1 MSRLQDAADR
11 IRAGGFG
18 DDLDLLESRVEKTLD
33 NFKALTARCATLEAA
48 LRRAEAAAREFN
60 GTGRLICGI
69 CRSDA
74 IPDPQPHTKDCY
86 FAALTPTQEPQG

>member
-1 MSRLQDAADR
+1 MTVYQQLSAMTQRAESLSAR
-11 IRAGGFG
+11 I
-18 DDLDLLESRVEKTLD
+18 
-33 NFKALTARCATLEAA
+33 ATLEAA

-86 FAALTPTQEPQG
+86 FAALTQEPQG